1 MKQYTKDLGKVC
13 VTTGGIYNSGES
25 YEILT
30 IVYDEFTNKSYLSRQ
45 DIPVGIDINN
55 KEYWQCIGSGK
66 TSDDKFINLS
76 YLDEAGNVITYKL
89 ADALKKVNIDDRKV
103 GAILTFYEVT
113 NDITTQ
119 PSWSIYQFN
128 SLLID
133 DWENTEVWKNLY
145 YNRNKFVGWFDS
157 LNELKEARPR
167 PYPGDYAYVG
177 TNFQNSTI
185 YKCYDRSAW
194 KNTKQLVQDFLQMVI
209 SGDLDINYLGNWTI
223 KGRDTGVSAVGVK
236 EVTTSLDV
244 LAKRTKPTVKVEV
257 TDIPENLSKKLN
269 FAFGIPVP
277 VDAKITV
284 VTATAKSLDK
294 RSQPTVKVTNS
305 GEADDTH
312 IAFEFGIPLPV
323 DANISNVTATAT
335 QLGEGQRPTAKVTK
349 SGAADDTRL
358 NFTFG
363 IPKGDKGDTGEI
375 SSVSAEAT
383 GLDAGSD
390 PTVSVKNTGTAT
402 ESQLKFNFG
411 IPKGDKG
418 DTGAAAGIGNCTATV
433 QMVEETESPSCVV
446 TTSGVNTAKQ
456 FKFAFKIPYKTSSV
470 IQVVPTPSDA
480 TVKINR
486 VEKKTETVTNGS
498 QVTVNVSKS
507 GYAEEEHIIEVNQ
520 DIIDRVNLIQIAP
533 QKIKNIVTEITGDI
547 TDNNQQISSR
557 GGNFKITLKATAIYY
572 DGTEIDN
579 EDVTDFVLIT
589 CNNENV
595 IVNPHGNIVV
605 AENNDKENN
614 RTFDIKITYTNE
626 NNQLD
631 SSSSSYTQSKNNISN
646 YQNFEVTSIDENV
659 PDLSNIPGH
668 ITNSIKLKATI
679 QAVYEDDSTE
689 LITLLSSDIH
699 ETQSEASW
707 CNIDNN
713 LYLNIEDNDSG
724 IPRSANINITTTSTY
739 KSKTTSIEISQLPIP
754 ESTLDVNPT
763 SIEIPATGGNQ
774 NITVTS
780 NTEWSVS

>member
-13 VTTGGIYNSGES
+13 VTTGGIYNSGKS
-25 YEILT
+25 YEVLT

-456 FKFAFKIPYKTSSV
+456 FKFAFKIPYKNSSV

-480 TVKINR
+480 TVRING
-486 VEKKTETVTNGS
+486 VEKKTETVTNGN

-520 DIIDRVNLIQIAP
+520 DIIDRVNLIQTAP
-533 QKIKNIVTEITGDI
+533 QKIDNIVVEITGDI

-557 GGNFKITLKATAIYY
+557 GANFKITLKGTAIYY
-572 DGTEIDN
+572 DGSQIENI
-579 EDVTDFVLIT
+579 DVTDFVLFN
-589 CNNENV
+589 CNNSNV
-595 IVNPHGNIVV
+595 TINPHGNIVV

-614 RTFDIKITYTNE
+614 RQFSISYSYTNIS
-626 NNQLD
+626 NQI
-631 SSSSSYTQSKNNISN
+631 STIQINFIQSKNNIEYYSLDIDL
-646 YQNFEVTSIDENV
+646 SINR
-659 PDLSNIPGH
+659 SNIPGH
-668 ITNSIKLKATI
+668 VTEPIMLEGIVTRR
-679 QAVYEDDSTE
+679 YEDKTTDTIPLANYMIE
-689 LITLLSSDIH
+689 RVDIA
-699 ETQSEASW
+699 QDW
-707 CNIDNN
+707 CSVDI
-713 LYLNIEDNDSG
+713 LTISMPVSIEDNNGEHARQCLFDVYLKEEY
-724 IPRSANINITTTSTY
+724 RSVMARMEIN
-739 KSKTTSIEISQLPIP
+739 QQPIP

-763 SIEIPATGGNQ
+763 TIEISATGGNQ

-780 NTEWSVS
+780 NTEWRVS

>member
-25 YEILT
+25 YEVLT
-30 IVYDEFTNKSYLSRQ
+30 IVYDEFTNKSYLSKQ

-103 GAILTFYEVT
+103 GAILTFYEIT
-113 NDITTQ
+113 DDITTQ

-128 SLLID
+128 SLSID

-157 LNELKEARPR
+157 KEELKSARFR

-185 YKCYDRSAW
+185 YKCYTRYDW
-194 KNTKQLVQDFLQMVI
+194 EDTKQLVQDFLQMVI

-284 VTATAKSLDK
+284 VTATAKSLAK

-323 DANISNVTATAT
+323 DANISSVTANAT
-335 QLGEGQRPTAKVTK
+335 QLEAGQRPTVKVTK
-349 SGAADDTRL
+349 SGEADDTRL
-358 NFTFG
+358 AFTFG

-383 GLDAGSD
+383 GLAAGSK
-390 PTVSVKNTGTAT
+390 PTVSVENTGTTT
-402 ESQLKFNFG
+402 ESELKFNFG

-418 DTGAAAGIGNCTATV
+418 DTGAAASIGNCTATV

-446 TTSGVNTAKQ
+446 TTSGANTSKQ

-480 TVKINR
+480 TVRING

-498 QVTVNVSKS
+498 QVTINVSKT
-507 GYAEEEHIIEVNQ
+507 GYAEEEHTIEVNQ
-520 DIIDRVNLIQIAP
+520 DIIDRVNLTQTAP
-533 QKIKNIVTEITGDI
+533 QKIDNIIPQITGDI
-547 TDNNQQISSR
+547 TSIQQTISSR
-557 GGNFKITLKATAIYY
+557 ESNFKITIRGTAVYY
-572 DGTEIDN
+572 DGTHIQN
-579 EDVTDFVLIT
+579 VDVTDFVLFN
-589 CNNENV
+589 CDNENV
-595 IVNPHGNIVV
+595 TINPHGNIIV
-605 AENNDKENN
+605 AENNNKTSNRMFRIICSYTGSNN
-614 RTFDIKITYTNE
+614 KINSI
-626 NNQLD
+626 NLD
-631 SSSSSYTQSKNNISN
+631 FTQSKNNIAD

-659 PDLSNIPGH
+659 PDLSKIPGH
-668 ITNSIKLKATI
+668 ITDPIKLKAII
-679 QAVYEDDSTE
+679 QAVYEDNSKE
-689 LITLLSSDIH
+689 VITLLASSIS
-699 ETQSEASW
+699 ETQSGANW

-713 LYLNIEDNDSG
+713 LYLHVEDNNSG
-724 IPRSANINITTTSTY
+724 IARNTSINITTTSAY
-739 KSKTTSIEISQLPIP
+739 KSKTTSIEILQLPIP
-754 ESTLDVNPT
+754 ESTLDVTPT
-763 SIEIPATGGNQ
+763 TIEIPATGGNQ

-780 NTEWSVS
+780 NTEWIVS

>member
-25 YEILT
+25 YEVLT

-89 ADALKKVNIDDRKV
+89 ANALKKVNIDDRKV

-113 NDITTQ
+113 DDITAQ

-128 SLLID
+128 SLSVD

-157 LNELKEARPR
+157 LNELKEARLR

-185 YKCYDRSAW
+185 YKCYDKSTW
-194 KNTKQLVQDFLQMVI
+194 KDTKQLVQDFLQMVI

-244 LAKRTKPTVKVEV
+244 LAKRMKPTVKVEV

-284 VTATAKSLDK
+284 VTATAKSLVK
-294 RSQPTVKVTNS
+294 RSQPTVNVTNS

-323 DANISNVTATAT
+323 DANISSVTATAT
-335 QLGEGQRPTAKVTK
+335 QLGAGQRPTAKVTK
-349 SGAADDTRL
+349 SGEADDTRL

-363 IPKGDKGDTGEI
+363 IPKGDKGDKGEI
-375 SSVSAEAT
+375 SSVSAEVT
-383 GLDAGSD
+383 GLDAGSA

-433 QMVEETESPSCVV
+433 QMVEETESPSCIV
-446 TTSGVNTAKQ
+446 TTSGANTTKQ
-456 FKFAFKIPYKTSSV
+456 FKFDFKIPYKNSSV
-470 IQVVPTPSDA
+470 IQIVPTPSDA
-480 TVKINR
+480 TVRING

-498 QVTVNVSKS
+498 RVTVNVSKS

-520 DIIDRVNLIQIAP
+520 DVIDRVNLIQTAP
-533 QKIKNIVTEITGDI
+533 QKIDNIIAEITGDI

-557 GGNFKITLKATAIYY
+557 GGNFKITLKGTAIYY
-572 DGTEIDN
+572 DGSQIENI
-579 EDVTDFVLIT
+579 DVTDFVLFN
-589 CNNENV
+589 CNNPNV
-595 IVNPHGNIVV
+595 TINPHGNIVV

-614 RTFDIKITYTNE
+614 RQFSISYSYTNIS
-626 NNQLD
+626 NQI
-631 SSSSSYTQSKNNISN
+631 STIQINFIQSKNNIEHYSLDIN
-646 YQNFEVTSIDENV
+646 LNV
-659 PDLSNIPGH
+659 NRLNIPGH
-668 ITNSIKLKATI
+668 VTEPIMLEGTVTRR
-679 QAVYEDDSTE
+679 YEDKTTDTIP
-689 LITLLSSDIH
+689 LANHMIKRVDID
-699 ETQSEASW
+699 QDW
-707 CNIDNN
+707 CSVDI
-713 LYLNIEDNDSG
+713 LTMSMPVSIEDNNGENARFCLFDVYLKKEY
-724 IPRSANINITTTSTY
+724 RSIWARM
-739 KSKTTSIEISQLPIP
+739 EIGQQPIP

-763 SIEIPATGGNQ
+763 TIEIPATGGNK

-780 NTEWSVS
+780 NTEWNVS

>member
-25 YEILT
+25 YEVLT

-89 ADALKKVNIDDRKV
+89 ANALKKVNIDDRKV

-113 NDITTQ
+113 DDITAQ

-128 SLLID
+128 SLSVD

-157 LNELKEARPR
+157 LNELKEARLR

-185 YKCYDRSAW
+185 YKCYDKSTW
-194 KNTKQLVQDFLQMVI
+194 KDTKQLVQDFLQMVI

-244 LAKRTKPTVKVEV
+244 LAKRMKPTVKVEV

-284 VTATAKSLDK
+284 VTATAKSLVK
-294 RSQPTVKVTNS
+294 RSQPTVNVTNS

-323 DANISNVTATAT
+323 DANISSVTATAT
-335 QLGEGQRPTAKVTK
+335 QLGAGQRPTAKVTK
-349 SGAADDTRL
+349 SGEADDTRL

-363 IPKGDKGDTGEI
+363 IPKGDKGDKGEI
-375 SSVSAEAT
+375 SSVSAEVT
-383 GLDAGSD
+383 GLDAGSA

-433 QMVEETESPSCVV
+433 QMVEETESPSCIV
-446 TTSGVNTAKQ
+446 TTSGANTTKQ
-456 FKFAFKIPYKTSSV
+456 FKFDFKIPYKNSSV
-470 IQVVPTPSDA
+470 IQIVPTPSDA
-480 TVKINR
+480 TVRING

-498 QVTVNVSKS
+498 RVTVNVSKS

-520 DIIDRVNLIQIAP
+520 DVIDRVNLIQTAP
-533 QKIKNIVTEITGDI
+533 QKIDNIIAEITGDI

-557 GGNFKITLKATAIYY
+557 GGNFKITLKGTAIYY
-572 DGTEIDN
+572 DGSQIENI
-579 EDVTDFVLIT
+579 DVTDFVLFNY
-589 CNNENV
+589 NNPNV
-595 IVNPHGNIVV
+595 TINPHGNIVV

-614 RTFDIKITYTNE
+614 RQFSISYSYTNIS
-626 NNQLD
+626 NQI
-631 SSSSSYTQSKNNISN
+631 STIQINFIQSKNNIEHYSLD
-646 YQNFEVTSIDENV
+646 IDLNV
-659 PDLSNIPGH
+659 NRSNIPGH
-668 ITNSIKLKATI
+668 VTEPIMLEGTVTRR
-679 QAVYEDDSTE
+679 YEDKTTDTIP
-689 LITLLSSDIH
+689 LANHMIKRVDID
-699 ETQSEASW
+699 QDW
-707 CNIDNN
+707 CSVDI
-713 LYLNIEDNDSG
+713 LTMSMPVSIEDNNGENARFCLFDVYLKEEY
-724 IPRSANINITTTSTY
+724 RSIWARM
-739 KSKTTSIEISQLPIP
+739 EIGQQPIP

-763 SIEIPATGGNQ
+763 TIEIPATGGNK

-780 NTEWSVS
+780 NTEWNVS